1 MLEIKVEKIVKD
13 KKKQLKLLDFKGL
26 SSEQLPCH
34 YWNSAPAVAVN
45 SSVLTL
51 RFKAEDFDLWKEL
64 FGTGVYTIQGSE
76 TKHAPVGVLPL
87 QRGDILTLQQWK
99 KISTHITDA
108 GERLHKINK
117 ALNENWTGTA
127 VIKW

>member
-34 YWNSAPAVAVN
+34 YWNSTPAVAVN

-51 RFKAEDFDLWKEL
+51 RFDAEDFDEWTEL
-64 FGTGVYTIQGSE
+64 FGTGVYIIQCPE
-76 TKHAPVGVLPL
+76 TENAPVGVLSL
-87 QRGDILTLQQWK
+87 HRGDALTLQQWK
-99 KISTHITDA
+99 KISTHIADA
-108 GERLHKINK
+108 GEHLHKINK
-117 ALNENWTGTA
+117 ALKERWAGTA
-127 VIKW
+127 LIKW